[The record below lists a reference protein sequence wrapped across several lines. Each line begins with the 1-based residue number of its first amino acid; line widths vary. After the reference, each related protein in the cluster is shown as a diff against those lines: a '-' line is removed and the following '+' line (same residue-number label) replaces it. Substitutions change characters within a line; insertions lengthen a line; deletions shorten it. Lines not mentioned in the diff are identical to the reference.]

1 MHLQEIGGG
10 RTDRKAEDNK
20 LKCTEKRAAVC
31 QREYIK
37 KKTNKHAE
45 KPEREDQ

>member
-1 MHLQEIGGG
+1 MHW
-10 RTDRKAEDNK
+10 KK
-20 LKCTEKRAAVC
+20 SAAVC

-37 KKTNKHAE
+37 QKTNKHAE